1 MADIFLYLKFELWT
15 IYNQPLFEQLKS
27 RWVLIS
33 DPHFSSIFE
42 WLGAIQLVNGV
53 QYEFKMAS

>member
-1 MADIFLYLKFELWT
+1 MADIFLDLKFELWT
-15 IYNQPLFEQLKS
+15 IYNQTLFAQLKS
-27 RWVLIS
+27 RWVPIS

-42 WLGAIQLVNGV
+42 WLRAIQLLNGV